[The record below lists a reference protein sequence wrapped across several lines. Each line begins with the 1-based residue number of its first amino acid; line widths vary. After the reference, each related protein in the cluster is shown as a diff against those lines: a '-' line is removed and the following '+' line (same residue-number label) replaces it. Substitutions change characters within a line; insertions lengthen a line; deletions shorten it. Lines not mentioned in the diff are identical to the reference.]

1 MGHNKS
7 SHGLAAHSAG
17 RRVPFSSTRR
27 TRGLLAFVHRTGSN
41 ARRRSRRPSERV
53 MDLRATAEP
62 MDYMTVAPCTRSQPR
77 APAPRVSSTWCAP
90 SSPPLPSFASCFSRR
105 ARGLCTRTW
114 RKQVP
119 RRMWRGGGGEIGFDR
134 VLDGRRLRDL
144 SSESLGPRR

>member
-1 MGHNKS
+1 MGHAKS

-90 SSPPLPSFASCFSRR
+90 SSPPLLCLMLFPTC
-105 ARGLCTRTW
+105 ARPVRSYMAEAGAA
-114 RKQVP
+114 QDVA
-119 RRMWRGGGGEIGFDR
+119 GGGGEIGFDR